1 MGSQDIVVFWVRR
14 PTECA
19 DCGDEFHSGSFV
31 RVEDN
36 TARCLECADL
46 GHLVFLARGD
56 PALTRRAGKHSSLRA
71 VVVQWSR
78 ARKRYERQGTLVEE
92 EALEKAEVECLADS
106 EVRAARRQRA
116 RKREDQRDQDYV
128 REFAQAIAR
137 RYPECPTGLPDQV
150 AAHACERYSGRV
162 GRSAAAKALSDETI
176 DLAVRAH
183 IRHRHTAYDDLLMRG
198 WGRDEAREAVRNEVD
213 ETLRLWRHGRSG
225 RTRIASTADA

>member
-14 PTECA
+14 PTGCA
-19 DCGDEFHSGSFV
+19 DCGDELPSGSFV

-36 TARCLECADL
+36 RARCLECADL

-106 EVRAARRQRA
+106 DVRAARRQRA
-116 RKREDQRDQDYV
+116 REHAGDRDRDYV
-128 REFAQAIAR
+128 RAFAQAIAR
-137 RYPECPTGLPDQV
+137 RYPECPAGLPEEV

-162 GRSAAAKALSDETI
+162 GRSATAKALSDEAI

-183 IRHRHTAYDDLLMRG
+183 IRHRHTAYDDLLMTG
-198 WGRDEAREAVRNEVD
+198 WGRDEAREAVRDEVD
-213 ETLRLWRHGRSG
+213 ETLGLWRDGRSG
-225 RTRIASTADA
+225 RTRITSTAGA